1 FFSSYRPHRDLHSF
15 PTRRSSDLGVE
26 PPDQRQEL
34 RFARL
39 LRQPVVEGAH
49 AAAGDHFHLASDV
62 TLARQIVA
70 DEHDGQ
76 SRRDTAVA
84 RSEEHTS
91 ELQSLAYLVCRLL
104 LE

>member
-1 FFSSYRPHRDLHSF
+1 MHGWI
-15 PTRRSSDLGVE
+15 GVE

-49 AAAGDHFHLASDV
+49 AAAGGHFHLASDV
-62 TLARQIVA
+62 TLARRVVA

-84 RSEEHTS
+84 RKAVHGIRD
-91 ELQSLAYLVCRLL
+91 LAAQVRRDRLPVNDL
-104 LE
+104 CGHGVPPCAFYKEAQ